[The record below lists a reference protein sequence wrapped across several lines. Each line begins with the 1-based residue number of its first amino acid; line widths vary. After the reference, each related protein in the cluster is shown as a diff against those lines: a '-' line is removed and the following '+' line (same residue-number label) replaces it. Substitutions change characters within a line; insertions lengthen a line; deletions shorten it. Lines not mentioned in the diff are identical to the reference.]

1 MPMTAD
7 NTINLRPLW
16 QMLADD
22 TQTIPERA
30 FRFHVLLAN
39 TVAGLAD
46 DTATRKNTDTIV
58 LSGGVFNNRL
68 LRRII
73 KDRLSHRQVREPR
86 QLPCGDGG
94 IAAGQALIA
103 AMTLLN

>member
-1 MPMTAD
+1 
-7 NTINLRPLW
+7 
-16 QMLADD
+16 MLADD